1 MKCKN
6 NTNLPR
12 ISQLNFRFRNK
23 IQGLCIMIL
32 QSQDHILEYFPTIP
46 LLTFFNMYKVRAN
59 HPELFNPKS
68 VLQSNL
74 Y

>member
-32 QSQDHILEYFPTIP
+32 QSQDHTLEYFPNDTP
-46 LLTFFNMYKVRAN
+46 FNIFQYVQSQS
-59 HPELFNPKS
+59 KS
-68 VLQSNL
+68 S
-74 Y
+74 

>member
-1 MKCKN
+1 
-6 NTNLPR
+6 
-12 ISQLNFRFRNK
+12 
-23 IQGLCIMIL
+23 MIL
-32 QSQDHILEYFPTIP
+32 QSQDHTLEYFPTIP